1 MTAPGLRRATY
12 DDVLSA
18 PANMIAEVLFG
29 TLYTQ
34 ARPAIPHT
42 RTGTRLGYL
51 LGGHFDTDDEGP
63 DTWQLLDEPE
73 LHLGRE
79 PDIIVPDLAG
89 WRGARAQQVPADG
102 PWIGLAPD
110 WACEIISPS
119 TQARDRGVK
128 LDIYLREQV
137 GHVWLVDPIAETLEV
152 YRHGG
157 AHWIRC
163 ALYAGNAAVHAE
175 PFDSFELQ
183 LTKIWRRPPPPS
195 PDTLAPP

>member
-1 MTAPGLRRATY
+1 MTAPALRRATY
-12 DDVLSA
+12 EDVLSA
-18 PANMIAEVLFG
+18 PANMIAQVLFG

-34 ARPAIPHT
+34 ARPAIPHALAC
-42 RTGTRLGYL
+42 TRLSAM
-51 LGGHFDTDDEGP
+51 LGNRFDTDVVGP
-63 DTWQLLDEPE
+63 NSWFLLNKPE
-73 LHLGRE
+73 LHLGNE

-89 WRGARAQQVPADG
+89 WRGVRAQQVPSDG

-119 TQARDRGVK
+119 TQARDRGIK

-175 PFDSFELQ
+175 PFESFELQ
-183 LTKIWRRPPPPS
+183 LAKIWRRPPTTTP
-195 PDTLAPP
+195 

>member
-1 MTAPGLRRATY
+1 MTAPATRRATY
-12 DDVLSA
+12 EDVLNA
-18 PANMIAEVLFG
+18 PEHMIAEILFG

-34 ARPAIPHT
+34 ACPAIPHALAC
-42 RTGTRLGYL
+42 TRLSAI
-51 LGGHFDTDDEGP
+51 LGNQFDTDVEGP
-63 DTWQLLDEPE
+63 NSWFLLNKPE
-73 LHLGRE
+73 LHLGSE

-89 WRGARAQQVPADG
+89 WRGARAQQVPAEG
-102 PWIGLAPD
+102 PWIGVPPD

-137 GHVWLVDPIAETLEV
+137 RHVWLVDPIAETLEV

-163 ALYAGNAAVHAE
+163 ALYASNAAVHAE
-175 PFDSFELQ
+175 PFESFELQ
-183 LTKIWRRPPPPS
+183 LAKIWRRPPTTTP
-195 PDTLAPP
+195 